1 MNIRKKH
8 LQGQAVQPACLSHS
22 GHRLRV
28 ALKACEIPPTAFAE
42 WLRTTSPQRLNN
54 WFLRGLPDVHLEGLA
69 RALSL
74 SRFWLETGEG
84 EP

>member
-1 MNIRKKH
+1 MNICNKH
-8 LQGQAVQPACLSHS
+8 LQGQAAQPTCLVHS

-28 ALKACEIPPTAFAE
+28 ALKACEISPTAFAE
-42 WLRTTSPQRLNN
+42 WLRISPQRLNN

-69 RALSL
+69 SALSL
-74 SRFWLETGEG
+74 SRVWLETGEG

>member
-8 LQGQAVQPACLSHS
+8 LQGQASKPNCLAHS

-42 WLRTTSPQRLNN
+42 WLRISPQRLNN
-54 WFLRGLPDVHLEGLA
+54 WFLRGLPGVHLEGLA

-74 SRFWLETGEG
+74 NKEWLETGEG